1 MPNPLGYYFY
11 IREHIEGLPPAPDR
25 RGPGHGRPDAF
36 SRRQSLGLALLCA
49 TICVPVILACAVAF
63 ALKLLS

>member
-11 IREHIEGLPPAPDR
+11 VREHLDGLLPAPH
-25 RGPGHGRPDAF
+25 RGGPEHGRPDTF
-36 SRRQSLGLALLCA
+36 SRRQSMGMLLMCA
-49 TICVPVILACAVAF
+49 TICVPVIVACGIAF